1 MEEGVRETG
10 LSSFLFFSI
19 ARYRPLLH
27 GESFEAEPLHA
38 VLRMTFSWSRIT
50 TAVPSQRISGD
61 RQHSTGLWLSV
72 PDIALRDSSDVL
84 LCGHEAFPFAV
95 EHGEDG

>member
-1 MEEGVRETG
+1 MPVGVAQLGYRVGAAVAESDEGLDCQPALLCAVR
-10 LSSFLFFSI
+10 
-19 ARYRPLLH
+19 
-27 GESFEAEPLHA
+27 A
-38 VLRMTFSWSRIT
+38 VLRAAFSWSRIT
-50 TAVPSQRISGD
+50 SAVPSQRISGD

-72 PDIALRDSSDVL
+72 PDMALRDSSDVL

>member
-1 MEEGVRETG
+1 MAIPLRVRCMRLT
-10 LSSFLFFSI
+10 I
-19 ARYRPLLH
+19 ARYRPLL
-27 GESFEAEPLHA
+27 A
-38 VLRMTFSWSRIT
+38 V
-50 TAVPSQRISGD
+50 VSQRVSGD

-84 LCGHEAFPFAV
+84 LCGHEAFPLAV